1 MARDLEQDF
10 DFVVLGTGLTES
22 ILAAAL
28 SIAGAKVLHLDP
40 NPFYGSHEYVRFAP
54 RIFLQVIC

>member
-1 MARDLEQDF
+1 MARELEQHDF
-10 DFVVLGTGLTES
+10 DYVVLGTGLTEA

-40 NPFYGSHEYVRFAP
+40 NPFYGSHEYVVTQLLF
-54 RIFLQVIC
+54 VN